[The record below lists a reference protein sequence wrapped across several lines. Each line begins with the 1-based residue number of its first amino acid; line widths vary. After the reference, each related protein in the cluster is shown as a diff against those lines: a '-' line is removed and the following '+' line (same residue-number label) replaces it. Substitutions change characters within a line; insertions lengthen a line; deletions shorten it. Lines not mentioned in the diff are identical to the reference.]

1 MAFETL
7 HYMKHHQNGS
17 SGYMALKLDMSKE
30 YDHIE
35 WIYLEFL
42 MKRIGFDDRWVA
54 LVMEWITTISYSILI
69 NGEPSQ
75 VIQPSGGIRQG
86 DLLSPYLFLLCTE
99 GLHSLMCQASE
110 FGQIWGVS
118 ICKKGPRLTHLF
130 FANNSLVFYKS
141 SLFECHKIQDLLI
154 YYEWPSSL
162 QLNWSKTSLFFSKAT
177 PLEMINQIK
186 ILLGWKR
193 SSNMKSTLD
202 YQL

>member
-1 MAFETL
+1 
-7 HYMKHHQNGS
+7 
-17 SGYMALKLDMSKE
+17 MALKLDINKA
-30 YDHIE
+30 YDRIE
-35 WIYLEFL
+35 WIYLELL

-54 LVMEWITTISYSILI
+54 LVMECITTISYSILI

-75 VIQPSGGIRQG
+75 VIQPSRSIRQG

-99 GLHSLMCQASE
+99 GLHSLMCQAFE
-110 FGQIWGVS
+110 VGQIWGVS

-130 FANNSLVFYKS
+130 FADNILVFYKS
-141 SLFECHKIQDLLI
+141 SLFECHKIQDLHI
-154 YYEWPSSL
+154 YYEGALSL
-162 QLNWSKTSLFFSKAT
+162 QLNQSKTSLFFCKAT
-177 PLEMINQIK
+177 PLELINQIK